1 MRILQ
6 SKQNA
11 PHFIL
16 CFGRSTLERHSPV
29 FFTMLDTLV
38 LFFVIGIFI
47 SWCLIR
53 IKQLPIDV
61 SQNVLFLT
69 AHPDDELMFF
79 GPTLLS
85 EIRARTRLHNSTSKV
100 HLLCLSQGDFYGDGH
115 RRGEELADACLHL
128 CGNSK
133 RQQEVDVFRLKVL
146 NDEHL
151 PDSPGVNWPAEAVLK
166 HVNDYIG
173 AHQIT
178 KVITFDASG
187 VSSHPNHVAIHRAL
201 CQLKQTSSL
210 TGVELWQLQSLP
222 LWRKYLSWLD
232 VLLTLAEQESTDRRL
247 QIHLLTPGEYLHIF
261 NSLRR
266 HRSQMLWFRYLYA
279 FTSRY
284 MLINSLTELE

>member
-1 MRILQ
+1 
-6 SKQNA
+6 
-11 PHFIL
+11 
-16 CFGRSTLERHSPV
+16 
-29 FFTMLDTLV
+29 MLDTLI
-38 LFFVIGIFI
+38 LFIVVGIFI
-47 SWCLIR
+47 SWYLIR
-53 IKQLPIDV
+53 IKQLPVDV
-61 SQNVLFLT
+61 SHNVLFVT

-85 EIRARTRLHNSTSKV
+85 EIRARTDHQNSTSKV

-133 RQQEVDVFRLKVL
+133 RQQETDVFRLKVL

-151 PDSPGVNWPAEAVLK
+151 PDSPSVNWPVEKVLK
-166 HVNDYIG
+166 HVNDYIRD
-173 AHQIT
+173 HKIT

-187 VSSHPNHVAIHRAL
+187 VSCHPNHIAIHQAL
-201 CQLKQTSSL
+201 CQLNQLESSK
-210 TGVELWQLQSLP
+210 VERWQLQSLP
-222 LWRKYLSWLD
+222 LWRKYSSWFD
-232 VLLTLAEQESTDRRL
+232 VLFTFADQEYTDRHL
-247 QIHLLTPGEYLHIF
+247 QIHLLTPGEYLHVV

-284 MLINSLTELE
+284 MLVNSLTVIE